1 MCYTACEFWHRP
13 TGERT
18 GCEAHAVWWVVLI
31 AVVAA
36 VALLA
41 AAVALTVVAVRCV
54 VTVSCV
60 LGRFGST
67 GGR

>member
-1 MCYTACEFWHRP
+1 MCYTACAFWHRP

-31 AVVAA
+31 AV
-36 VALLA
+36 A

-54 VTVSCV
+54 VTVRCV